1 MNYVYRSIVKRFY
14 LFEMARIVDF
24 NIGSA
29 KSQPSAKGQC
39 SVIINNHQSNN
50 SPAAAPPSPFP
61 DRVTYPP
68 PIMDVPVNA
77 PDQGYPSVMPG
88 VVTRNI
94 EINSSDSGNGDS
106 VNEVELYKLIA
117 HTFAVILKDNNP
129 KLIANVIDNSGK
141 IIIEATSLCQI
152 IALMCGVEP
161 TAVHIKYIT
170 NEDVGCIAKT
180 NPIKQI
186 EDIKINYLDFKLAY
200 NNMFNILTDQYHISL
215 KKVIVGGY

>member
-1 MNYVYRSIVKRFY
+1 
-14 LFEMARIVDF
+14 MARIVDF
-24 NIGSA
+24 NIGCA
-29 KSQPSAKGQC
+29 KQHPNAKGHC
-39 SVIINNHQSNN
+39 SVIINNTQNNGAGGAPVLGEGAQRLSPVQS
-50 SPAAAPPSPFP
+50 SPFP
-61 DRVTYPP
+61 NQVTYPP
-68 PIMDVPVNA
+68 PMDAPVG
-77 PDQGYPSVMPG
+77 PDPAFASVMPG
-88 VVTRNI
+88 VVTRSV
-94 EINSSDSGNGDS
+94 EINTEQTSGDS

-117 HTFAVILKDNNP
+117 HTLAVILKDNNP

-152 IALMCGVEP
+152 IALMCGVDP

-170 NEDVGCIAKT
+170 NEDVGCLAKT

-186 EDIKINYLDFKLAY
+186 DDIKINYLDFKLAY